1 MSALQLHIFR
11 GVPGSGKST
20 LARELGFP
28 VVEADQ
34 FFTDEDGNY
43 NYDPAKIP
51 DAHDWCQAKVEEH
64 LARGQSVSVANVF
77 SMIFRIETYIGM
89 AMRHKAAIYIH
100 ECTGRFQNIHGCP
113 DSVVESMRQQWE
125 EIPPWYQHYL
135 AD

>member
-1 MSALQLHIFR
+1 MALELHIIR

-20 LARELGFP
+20 LAKTLGFP

-51 DAHDWCQAKVEEH
+51 QAHDWCQEQVEAH

-77 SMIFRIETYIGM
+77 AKIFRIETYIGLG
-89 AMRHKAAIYIH
+89 MRYKAAIHIH
-100 ECTGRFQNIHGCP
+100 ECTGRFQNIHGVP
-113 DSVVESMRQQWE
+113 EEAIEQMADEWE
-125 EIPPWYQHYL
+125 DVPPWYQHYL
-135 AD
+135 

>member
-1 MSALQLHIFR
+1 MALELHIIR

-20 LARELGFP
+20 LAKTLGFP

-51 DAHDWCQAKVEEH
+51 QAHDWCQERVEAH

-77 SMIFRIETYIGM
+77 TKIAHVEHYIGIG
-89 AMRHKAAIYIH
+89 MRHKAAIHIH
-100 ECTGRFQNIHGCP
+100 ECNGNFKNIHGCP
-113 DSVVESMRQQWE
+113 DEVVDAMREQWE
-125 EIPPWYQHYL
+125 DVPPWYQHYL
-135 AD
+135 